1 MTKQFQLLI
10 LKLFKI
16 KILLTFFVILFSLP
30 LKAEN
35 NKKPCFKNTDFNT
48 NELELPY
55 KISVKVNKN
64 KTFQINN
71 LKIITSEGLI
81 KKRFKKRFS
90 GKVKLFYNDKICE
103 FKATIR
109 VHGDFKDH
117 VKFVK
122 CNINLSLDIHLKEG
136 ME

>member
-90 GKVKLFYNDKICE
+90 GKVKLFYND
-103 FKATIR
+103 
-109 VHGDFKDH
+109 
-117 VKFVK
+117 
-122 CNINLSLDIHLKEG
+122 NLCMIVI
-136 ME
+136 